1 MLEYIMIFNNKNNV
15 VLFLI
20 IVGVIIFF
28 VYIMPMV
35 DNNYYNHTLE
45 KFKPSFNNATI
56 DDSKLVKLDTKRCS
70 TSCCGLN
77 QWPVPSDISDPS
89 MSQEELKKYIP
100 SNFGCTQGNSSGC
113 LCLTQENSNYLNSHG
128 NNI

>member
-28 VYIMPMV
+28 VYVMPMV

-45 KFKPSFNNATI
+45 NFKPAFNNATS
-56 DDSKLVKLDTKRCS
+56 DDGELVKLDGKRCS

-77 QWPVPSDISDPS
+77 QWPVPNDISDPS
-89 MSQEELKKYIP
+89 MSQEELNKYIP
-100 SNFGCTQGNSSGC
+100 SNFGCTQGKSSGC
-113 LCLTQENSNYLNSHG
+113 LCLTQENSNYLNNHG